1 MRKGDIEMH
10 LGDTALHDEEVES
23 VDIELDTLEEVLLG
37 RLVTVEEVLGYVGK
51 PDLRVAIR

>member
-51 PDLRVAIR
+51 PDLQVAIR

>member
-10 LGDTALHDEEVES
+10 LGDMALHDEEVES